1 MPLVQISMFPGR
13 SQEAKEAMI
22 REVTDA
28 VVRTTGAPAE
38 AVTVIVHEVERA
50 HWARAGVPHSKDS

>member
-13 SQEAKEAMI
+13 TPEAKEAMI

-28 VVRTTGAPAE
+28 VVRTTGAPPE
-38 AVTVIVHEVERA
+38 AVTVIVHEIEKS
-50 HWARAGVPHSKDS
+50 HWARAGIPHSMDK